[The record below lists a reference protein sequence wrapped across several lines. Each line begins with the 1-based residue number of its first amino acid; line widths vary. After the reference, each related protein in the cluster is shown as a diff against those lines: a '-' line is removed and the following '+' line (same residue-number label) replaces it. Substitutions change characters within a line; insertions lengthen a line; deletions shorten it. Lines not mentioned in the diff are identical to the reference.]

1 MSRPTKRKLDQRTFI
16 DNSNNGKSPEPPNP
30 PKKQNKPRIKS
41 EKERGGGGGGETWA
55 LPRTWHQIIQRE
67 ASPIRCLQLPS
78 PAADP
83 CRPSRRRGSFLPS
96 NYSPKPQAKWKPPVW
111 GLIAFETKGLDGEN
125 DSIGDDLC
133 QTRARSKWGFVCNMI
148 IRKFIVICLDS
159 TNYPYI
165 F

>member
-16 DNSNNGKSPEPPNP
+16 DNSNNGKSPEPPHT

-67 ASPIRCLQLPS
+67 GSPIRCLQLPS

-96 NYSPKPQAKWKPPVW
+96 NYSPKPQRKVETPSLRIDSFRNEGIGW
-111 GLIAFETKGLDGEN
+111 GERFDWRRPLSNESPF
-125 DSIGDDLC
+125 
-133 QTRARSKWGFVCNMI
+133 
-148 IRKFIVICLDS
+148 
-159 TNYPYI
+159 
-165 F
+165 